1 MVNSTPDEPVENAL
15 SNEMKLQKAWDTLA
29 ERSDGV
35 TVVVPEKLEQ
45 ERGILPESPKVTRN
59 GVSGYLVTL
68 DSMHQANCV
77 VIFLD
82 SHHYDQSNTNWKH
95 RMLRGVVF
103 GSIMKTINYMGQWR
117 ITISQISGTK
127 IISVGTI
134 FALKQMPAWP
144 NFSLAH
150 CLKILKQSI
159 LCKMNVDM
167 VMGYIQ
173 WNKSDPNDFIHFEKN
188 HICKNYTKV
197 LGWIKNKEEP

>member
-82 SHHYDQSNTNWKH
+82 SHHYDQSNTN
-95 RMLRGVVF
+95 
-103 GSIMKTINYMGQWR
+103 
-117 ITISQISGTK
+117 
-127 IISVGTI
+127 
-134 FALKQMPAWP
+134 
-144 NFSLAH
+144 
-150 CLKILKQSI
+150 
-159 LCKMNVDM
+159 
-167 VMGYIQ
+167 
-173 WNKSDPNDFIHFEKN
+173 
-188 HICKNYTKV
+188 
-197 LGWIKNKEEP
+197 